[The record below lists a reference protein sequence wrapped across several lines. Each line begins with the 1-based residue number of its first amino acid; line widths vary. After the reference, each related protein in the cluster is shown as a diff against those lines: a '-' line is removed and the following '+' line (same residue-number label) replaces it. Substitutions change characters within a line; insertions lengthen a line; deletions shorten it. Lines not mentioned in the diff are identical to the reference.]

1 MLISLLLLF
10 DVTFCVGSNWL
21 WELEN
26 SYHIFLCCSFP
37 RKRERTKYSSQGED
51 SVERSDGDR
60 LTLPVPTRRG
70 SFLYKSDSEFELAS
84 KCVTSRHHSFSE
96 GLVNCLWPL
105 LILKTNVW
113 YLYEGDKFL
122 KKLWCYEWGNP
133 ITWNISLESLHG
145 GQYYQLKLQCSPF
158 QAVTGNIYRLFHLL
172 YLLLPSKIAWNSWK
186 FNM

>member
-1 MLISLLLLF
+1 MPFPGLSLIVMLISLLLLF

-122 KKLWCYEWGNP
+122 KKLWCYEWRNP

-145 GQYYQLKLQCSPF
+145 GQFILSTQITVFSF
-158 QAVTGNIYRLFHLL
+158 SGSNR
-172 YLLLPSKIAWNSWK
+172 
-186 FNM
+186 